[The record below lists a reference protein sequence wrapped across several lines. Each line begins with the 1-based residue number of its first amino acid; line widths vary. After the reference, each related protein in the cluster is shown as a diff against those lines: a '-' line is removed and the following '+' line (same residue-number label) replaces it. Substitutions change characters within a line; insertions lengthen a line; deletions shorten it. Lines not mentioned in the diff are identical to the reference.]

1 MWDNTTTS
9 DGSLDQ
15 SVKFF
20 ISSDSQ
26 LEMSWCDSL
35 HLKILRSVSCEFE
48 NFSCQVLE
56 DRSAVNCGGGTNS
69 GVGTYSALQE
79 SMNSTDWELFIVNKN
94 CLSKLLTCE
103 RKHVHS
109 SKIKLKNRILVK
121 LKNNLLEVQIW
132 MIQIVELSWIYQ
144 LRICLLC
151 RLCRLFLLLP
161 IKQNGIRSMCLDGAK
176 TIKSEL
182 KIKQHR
188 VSLGIFNTYHVLI
201 LI

>member
-1 MWDNTTTS
+1 MWNDTTTS
-9 DGSLDQ
+9 NGSFDQ

-26 LEMSWCDSL
+26 LEMSWSDSL
-35 HLKILRSVSCEFE
+35 HFKILRSVSCEFE
-48 NFSCQVLE
+48 NFGCQILK
-56 DRSAVNCGGGTNS
+56 DSSAVNCGGSTNS
-69 GVGTYSALQE
+69 RVSTYSALQE

-132 MIQIVELSWIYQ
+132 MIQIMELSWIYQ

-151 RLCRLFLLLP
+151 RLCRLCLLLP
-161 IKQNGIRSMCLDGAK
+161 IKQNGIRSMCFDGK
-176 TIKSEL
+176 KMIKV
-182 KIKQHR
+182 K
-188 VSLGIFNTYHVLI
+188 
-201 LI
+201 

>member
-1 MWDNTTTS
+1 MHQQKSTNETKCSLALFLGGFHNESLVNMWNDTTTS
-9 DGSLDQ
+9 NGSFDQ

-26 LEMSWCDSL
+26 LEMSWSDSL
-35 HLKILRSVSCEFE
+35 HFKILRSVSCEFE
-48 NFSCQVLE
+48 NFGCQILK
-56 DRSAVNCGGGTNS
+56 DSSAVNCGGSTNS
-69 GVGTYSALQE
+69 RVSTYSALQE

-132 MIQIVELSWIYQ
+132 
-144 LRICLLC
+144 
-151 RLCRLFLLLP
+151 
-161 IKQNGIRSMCLDGAK
+161 
-176 TIKSEL
+176 
-182 KIKQHR
+182 KI
-188 VSLGIFNTYHVLI
+188 
-201 LI
+201 